1 MMEFQDK
8 KSTFPI
14 KLSRVGVTNIRKQI
28 YRKRGEQEN
37 FLNAEIEAYVDLD
50 PRQTGIHMSRST
62 QVINE
67 VIEEVATGQ
76 ISDTEDM
83 CSEIAL
89 KLLKVHPNATKA
101 EVRVMADYPVI
112 RETPKLKTKT
122 QTLYKLLAGAKAEK
136 IDGETKIKRTI
147 GVEVQ
152 GMTTCP
158 CAQEVIKSRVT
169 EELDNFGIDKTKIGE
184 ILQKVPLAS
193 HSQRG
198 MGTLMVELSPA
209 YRVEAEDLIK
219 IIEGSMSEQLYDVL
233 KREDEVEVI
242 TRAYLKP
249 KFVEETVREMIKGLL
264 NRYPDLPGDAYVTAK
279 QLNLESIHQ
288 HDAFAE
294 REGFVS
300 DLKIELK
307 VNS

>member
-1 MMEFQDK
+1 MEFQDR

-14 KLSRVGVTNIRKQI
+14 RLSRVGVTNIKKQI
-28 YRKRGEQEN
+28 YRKRGKQEN

-50 PRQTGIHMSRST
+50 PKQTGIHMSRST
-62 QVINE
+62 QAINE

-76 ISDTEDM
+76 ISELEDM

-89 KLLKVHPNATKA
+89 KLLKVHLNATKA
-101 EVRVMADYPVI
+101 EVRVKADYPVF

-122 QTLYKLLAGAKAEK
+122 QTLYKLLAGAKAKK
-136 IDGETKIKRTI
+136 IDDETKMKRTI

-158 CAQEVIKSRVT
+158 CAQEFMQSRIREVLKKS
-169 EELDNFGIDKTKIGE
+169 GIDKARIDE
-184 ILQKVPLAS
+184 ILRKVPITS

-198 MGTLMVELSPA
+198 TGTLTVELPPGNH
-209 YRVEAEDLIK
+209 VEAEDLIK
-219 IIEGSMSEQLYDVL
+219 IVEGSMSEQLYEVL

-249 KFVEETVREMIKGLL
+249 KFVEETVREMIKELL
-264 NRYPDLPGDAYVTAK
+264 NKYPDLPDDAYVTAR

-294 REGFVS
+294 REGSVFH
-300 DLKIELK
+300 LKTELE